1 MAEAASCRERQ
12 KINSTDSKIRSTPNP
27 HLYIPYPTFLTFLPS
42 SPILTAAILFYPSPL
57 GRATSLPLVLDRRV
71 PRPAAFRDPS
81 PRSSAGPDSTLLLSA
96 SRLSS
101 PELPRDERNSILSF
115 RITIYN
121 EVGREGEGGGGYSRI
136 PRRRCVSPAGRSG
149 LIKRCTGDRAPR
161 AIASRD
167 LRRSRAMSFRVV
179 HHHHRPRC
187 RIYIRNEGG
196 EGKEKRESRKRRR

>member
-1 MAEAASCRERQ
+1 MPRETKDKLDRLEDTIHAKSTFVYSLPYLPNLPPLVADPHRCDPLLLSIAVGTRDVPSARPGSSCPTSCRVSR
-12 KINSTDSKIRSTPNP
+12 PV
-27 HLYIPYPTFLTFLPS
+27 
-42 SPILTAAILFYPSPL
+42 TAIL
-57 GRATSLPLVLDRRV
+57 GRAGLHSAPLRV
-71 PRPAAFRDPS
+71 
-81 PRSSAGPDSTLLLSA
+81 SALLSRA
-96 SRLSS
+96 TPGRAKF
-101 PELPRDERNSILSF
+101 NSVISNNYLQ
-115 RITIYN
+115 R
-121 EVGREGEGGGGYSRI
+121 GWKRGGGGYSRI

-167 LRRSRAMSFRVV
+167 LCRSRAMSFRVV